1 MSPELTLLIVNAVLM
16 AYAYLWAYPSLPE
29 KTLSAI
35 MIRDMAISA
44 AALIVAAALFWGSG
58 IRFSLIFFDTN
69 WLIFSILTLFLME
82 TPLFFWFAKKH
93 GIDFSDFD

>member
-1 MSPELTLLIVNAVLM
+1 MLDTADTAAGASGYWTE
-16 AYAYLWAYPSLPE
+16 E
-29 KTLSAI
+29 RI

-82 TPLFFWFAKKH
+82 TPLFFWFARKY